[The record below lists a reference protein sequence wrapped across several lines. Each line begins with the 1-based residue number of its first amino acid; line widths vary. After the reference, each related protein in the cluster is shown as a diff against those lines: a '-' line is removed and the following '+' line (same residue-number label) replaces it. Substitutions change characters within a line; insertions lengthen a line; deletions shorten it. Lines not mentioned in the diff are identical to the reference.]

1 MSFEH
6 LVITFF
12 KCLIFQPHFVALIHH
27 PLVFLLLAE
36 ILSQIKCRLRDDK
49 IGSNRINLANAE
61 LIDLVARIKFRP
73 DTLPE
78 SIHISS
84 DCVSHA
90 KYFMQLK

>member
-27 PLVFLLLAE
+27 PLAFLLLAE

-49 IGSNRINLANAE
+49 IGSNRINLANA
-61 LIDLVARIKFRP
+61 DSVARIKFRP
-73 DTLPE
+73 DNLPE

-84 DCVSHA
+84 ACVSHA